1 MSFSGLTI
9 SSVSFD
15 LEIFPDNSCT
25 SLSGNNCG
33 GRGDPNLPDLTLLA
47 NGSQVVE
54 WDALVPGSS
63 GNSHGIDASAYTHS
77 PDSGSHSSEQ
87 APQLLGS
94 SGVWTLPANTTT
106 LDFQDWPATIAI
118 NDLVLN
124 YTPNDP
130 PNDPPPAAPEPGS
143 IALLGTALFGYS
155 SAGVGQRKGN
165 RRPRPEAPAAPLSC
179 GLVQLTCDPVTW
191 RCEAH
196 GTARA
201 RPEDKLRDAIPDWRR
216 RFGRDCFVARAAP
229 RNDIRRET
237 GRKSRQ
243 LGRNPLLVLRR
254 NRMIQQQVAVGW
266 AEHCEVHRSRRTS
279 GFRGALNPSYR
290 AMGLNRR

>member
-1 MSFSGLTI
+1 MTRRNIALAAAAVGVILATATKPAPAQADVVTFAYGSLSGNATDAQIQTYMNTQLGANGSVTLTGAAGSNSYNADGHVTGPGNGNNSYTLANLDSAHNGTFIENDTAHSYNDILMSFSGLTI

-33 GRGDPNLPDLTLLA
+33 GRGNPNLPDLTLLA

-130 PNDPPPAAPEPGS
+130 PPAAPEPGS
-143 IALLGTALFGYS
+143 IALLGTALFGL
-155 SAGVGQRKGN
+155 GW
-165 RRPRPEAPAAPLSC
+165 
-179 GLVQLTCDPVTW
+179 VQ
-191 RCEAH
+191 
-196 GTARA
+196 
-201 RPEDKLRDAIPDWRR
+201 RR
-216 RFGRDCFVARAAP
+216 RRAA
-229 RNDIRRET
+229 
-237 GRKSRQ
+237 
-243 LGRNPLLVLRR
+243 
-254 NRMIQQQVAVGW
+254 
-266 AEHCEVHRSRRTS
+266 
-279 GFRGALNPSYR
+279 
-290 AMGLNRR
+290 